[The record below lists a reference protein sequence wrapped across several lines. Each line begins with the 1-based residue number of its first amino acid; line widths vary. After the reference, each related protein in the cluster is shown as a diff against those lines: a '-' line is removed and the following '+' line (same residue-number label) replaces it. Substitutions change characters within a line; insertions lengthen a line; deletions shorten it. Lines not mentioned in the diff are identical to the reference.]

1 MATTENLSDFSCTPG
16 EWKQISAVIAV
27 IEGTFLKKKNSRI
40 KTRGKSAV
48 EFTDNISN

>member
-27 IEGTFLKKKNSRI
+27 IERTFLKKKQQNKNQGKISRGI
-40 KTRGKSAV
+40 YR
-48 EFTDNISN
+48 